1 MVERTVDCNKMR
13 EDVAWLIYLYL
24 DKHEFFFSIS
34 PLRKQSSPEV
44 LLLIYSLVFTTYMQC
59 KVCAKKMCL
68 SCIPWGKGLENSFRL
83 ILSEKN
89 FSSQQHNSFPFVT
102 SKCCC
107 LAGKYWKAYKV
118 CNFFCLQD
126 RRNCCHFFKLGVW
139 RAANTY
145 ANLLR
150 FSALKS
156 DKRASKEEKER
167 ESGIEV
173 EEGAV
178 FERPA

>member
-1 MVERTVDCNKMR
+1 MVERTVDRNKMR

-118 CNFFCLQD
+118 RNFFLFTRSTKLLPFFQTWSLARCQYSRKLITFFRSEERQKSNKGGKRERVWD
-126 RRNCCHFFKLGVW
+126 RG
-139 RAANTY
+139 
-145 ANLLR
+145 
-150 FSALKS
+150 
-156 DKRASKEEKER
+156 
-167 ESGIEV
+167 
-173 EEGAV
+173 
-178 FERPA
+178 

>member
-13 EDVAWLIYLYL
+13 EDVAWFIYLYL

-118 CNFFCLQD
+118 CNFFVYKID
-126 RRNCCHFFKLGVW
+126 EI
-139 RAANTY
+139 AAIFS
-145 ANLLR
+145 NL
-150 FSALKS
+150 
-156 DKRASKEEKER
+156 
-167 ESGIEV
+167 ESGALPILTQTYY
-173 EEGAV
+173 V
-178 FERPA
+178 FPL